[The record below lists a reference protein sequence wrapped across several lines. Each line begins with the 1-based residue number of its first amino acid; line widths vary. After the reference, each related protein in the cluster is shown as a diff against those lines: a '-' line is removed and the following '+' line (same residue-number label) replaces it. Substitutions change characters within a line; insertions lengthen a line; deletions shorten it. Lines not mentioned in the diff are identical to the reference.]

1 MPMPMEC
8 CILKINQMKK
18 SFYIVVLL
26 VNFFANAQ
34 ENYATSIEFSLPRIK
49 GSENFFFS
57 EWELNPAEMLNKF
70 SDVEAL
76 QNTNSKGQF
85 LSVKGESVQYDINN
99 GINGSKIVTTYANNQ
114 KFSQASY
121 KNGLLDGT
129 KTIYHSSGMP
139 FQEFE
144 FKKGK
149 VDGVCKVYD
158 SDNNLVF
165 ETNYKN
171 NLKNGIRK
179 FYTGKRE
186 GEILEGN
193 FVNGNLVGDL
203 KFYTQNNFRYTLPN
217 DLRNGKVICFYNDQ
231 KLSEFS
237 ILDGKVN
244 GIAHQFNIKSGT
256 IVAKIPYCL
265 GEKNGFAEFYSP
277 QGELVNKTEYK
288 FGKKVGNHK
297 IISTDNKLIKE
308 EYYDDHGIK
317 TGIWKDYDKQGQL
330 IREQEYKNDSLN
342 GFSKRYDKGFLQEIT
357 AYKNGK
363 KEGLAKFYKSG
374 TTILESEVYYEND
387 DFYKEIIYYDS
398 GTTFSVKEINR
409 KNNAISAK
417 YFNPNGSLFHE
428 NKFLNNIAVGLNKSI
443 DKKDNTLIVRTETL
457 YDEKN
462 NRIKQTSFGY
472 KNDGSYTQ
480 YNFRNNTWHGESKS
494 FNAATNETRINYYYE
509 TNSTFKNV
517 TKEEFEKLTAAEKK

>member
-1 MPMPMEC
+1 
-8 CILKINQMKK
+8 MKK

-34 ENYATSIEFSLPRIK
+34 ENYATSVEFSLPRIK
-49 GSENFFFS
+49 GSENFYFS
-57 EWELNPAEMLNKF
+57 EWELNPAEMPNKL
-70 SDVEAL
+70 SDIEAL
-76 QNTNSKGQF
+76 QKTNSKGQ
-85 LSVKGESVQYDINN
+85 SVRYEIVENP
-99 GINGSKIVTTYANNQ
+99 NGSKKVITYANNQ
-114 KFSQASY
+114 KFSEASY
-121 KNGLLDGT
+121 KSGLLDGT

-158 SDNNLVF
+158 TDNQLIF

-171 NLKNGIRK
+171 NVKNGTRK

-193 FVNGNLVGDL
+193 FINGNLVGDV
-203 KFYTQNNFRYTLPN
+203 KFYTKNNFSYTLPN

-244 GIAHQFNIKSGT
+244 GIANQFTIKSGT

-265 GEKNGFAEFYSP
+265 GEKNGFAEFYSV
-277 QGELVNKTEYK
+277 QGELINKTEFK
-288 FGKKVGNHK
+288 FGKKVGIHK
-297 IISTDNKLIKE
+297 TFSMDKKLIKE
-308 EYYDDHGIK
+308 EYYDDNGIK
-317 TGIWKDYDKQGQL
+317 TGTWKDYYKDGQL
-330 IREQEYKNDSLN
+330 SREQEYKKDSLN
-342 GFSKRYDKGFLQEIT
+342 GFSKRYNNGFLLENT
-357 AYKNGK
+357 TYKNGK
-363 KEGLAKFYKSG
+363 REGLAKFYKSG

-387 DFYKEIIYYDS
+387 NFYREIMYYDS
-398 GTTFSVKEINR
+398 GTTFSIREIDP
-409 KNNAISAK
+409 KTKAISVK

-428 NKFLNNIAVGLNKSI
+428 NKFLANNIAVGLNKSVE
-443 DKKDNTLIVRTETL
+443 KKDNNLIVRTETL
-457 YDEKN
+457 YDGKN

-472 KNDGSYTQ
+472 KNDGSYTE
-480 YNFRNNTWHGESKS
+480 YSFRNNIFHGESKS
-494 FNAATNETRINYYYE
+494 FNAATNETKMVYYYE
-509 TNSTFKNV
+509 TNKTYKIV
-517 TKEEFEKLTAAEKK
+517 TKEEFEKLSANEKN